1 MSPLELPQIRATSP
15 TLAETMRACLLRGG
29 LSKATGSSRFVLGNP
44 KAWLGIA
51 YHEVLEK
58 IVEVD
63 LGQETLDAAVERLW
77 NQAIA
82 TQQQRADVHALDRRF
97 NSPAAWPGY
106 HVARASVVL
115 RAQDLSLGPAP
126 AVSPA
131 AKASGPGLDGSIRE
145 HEFSA
150 CGGKLLGRPDVIR
163 ANEVVDYKSG
173 AIVEYDE
180 STQTD
185 VVKTAYVRQ
194 LRIYGYLVKEK
205 LGWWPLRGLLLPLAG
220 AGVEVALDPSECV
233 REATEA
239 VALLDAYN
247 GKVRAG
253 AAPEEFA
260 SPSPPGCRW
269 CPYKLLCPA
278 FWQAASPEWSS
289 QLDGAAV
296 EGVLAEAP
304 SVIHVGAARAVA
316 LDIQA
321 GSEARHRAQI
331 APLNP
336 AAHPVV
342 TTLAAGERVRLVG
355 LRARPDGVLVPGDRT
370 VVFRV
375 DELPLVATG
384 CEGAELDAS
393 DHDEQAARGRGL
405 HGTAMCRTK

>member
-15 TLAETMRACLLRGG
+15 TLAETMRACLLRAG

-44 KAWLGIA
+44 KAWLGTA
-51 YHEVLEK
+51 YHEVLAK
-58 IVEVD
+58 IVQVD

-77 NQAIA
+77 KQAIA
-82 TQQQRADVHALDRRF
+82 TLKQRADVHPLDRRF
-97 NSPAAWPGY
+97 GSPTAWPGY
-106 HVARASVVL
+106 YVARASVVL
-115 RAQDLSLGPAP
+115 RAEGLSAGPP
-126 AVSPA
+126 PA
-131 AKASGPGLDGSIRE
+131 ATPNAKQASGTGLSGSVRE
-145 HEFSA
+145 QEFTA
-150 CGGKLLGRPDVIR
+150 CDGKLLGRPDVIR
-163 ANEVVDYKSG
+163 ADEVVDYKSG

-180 STQTD
+180 ATQSD
-185 VVKTAYVRQ
+185 VVKAAYIRQ

-220 AGVEVALDPSECV
+220 AGIEVALDPLECA

-260 SPSPPGCRW
+260 SPSPQGCRW

-278 FWQAASPEWSS
+278 FWQTALQEWSG

-304 SVIHVGAARAVA
+304 SAIHAGAARAVA
-316 LDIQA
+316 LDIHA
-321 GSEARHRAQI
+321 GSEARRRAQI

-336 AAHPVV
+336 AAHPGVI
-342 TTLAAGERVRLVG
+342 TLAAGDRVRLVG
-355 LRARPDGVLVPGDRT
+355 LRARRDGVLVPGERT
-370 VVFRV
+370 VMCRV
-375 DELPLVATG
+375 DDVPIVTTGRQPQEVQRAATD
-384 CEGAELDAS
+384 AE
-393 DHDEQAARGRGL
+393 R
-405 HGTAMCRTK
+405 

>member
-1 MSPLELPQIRATSP
+1 MIPLELAQIRATSP
-15 TLAETMRACLLRGG
+15 TLAETMRACLLRAG
-29 LSKATGSSRFVLGNP
+29 LSKATASSKFVLGNP
-44 KAWLGIA
+44 KAWLGTA

-77 NQAIA
+77 KQAIA
-82 TQQQRADVHALDRRF
+82 TLQQRADAHPLDRRF
-97 NSPAAWPGY
+97 GSPTAWPGY

-115 RAQDLSLGPAP
+115 RAEGLSAGPPHATAP
-126 AVSPA
+126 N
-131 AKASGPGLDGSIRE
+131 AKQASGAGFSGSSRE
-145 HEFSA
+145 QEFMA
-150 CGGKLLGRPDVIR
+150 CDGKLLGRPDVIR
-163 ANEVVDYKSG
+163 ADEVVDYKSG

-180 STQTD
+180 ATQSD
-185 VVKTAYVRQ
+185 VVKAAYIRQ

-220 AGVEVALDPSECV
+220 AGIEVALDPLECA

-260 SPSPPGCRW
+260 SPSPQGCRW

-278 FWQAASPEWSS
+278 FWQTALPEWSG

-304 SVIHVGAARAVA
+304 RAIHAGAARAVA

-321 GSEARHRAQI
+321 GSEARRRAQI

-336 AAHPVV
+336 AAHPGVK
-342 TTLAAGERVRLVG
+342 TLAAGDRVRLVG
-355 LRARPDGVLVPGDRT
+355 LRARRDGVLVPGERT
-370 VVFRV
+370 VMCRV
-375 DELPLVATG
+375 DDVPIVTTDRQPQEVRRAAAD
-384 CEGAELDAS
+384 AE
-393 DHDEQAARGRGL
+393 R
-405 HGTAMCRTK
+405 

>member
-1 MSPLELPQIRATSP
+1 MSTLDLPEIRATSP
-15 TLAETMRACLLRGG
+15 TLAETMRACLLRAG
-29 LSKATGSSRFVLGNP
+29 LSKATGSSRFVLGSP
-44 KAWLGIA
+44 KAWLGTA

-82 TQQQRADVHALDRRF
+82 TQQQRANGHALDRCF
-97 NSPAAWPGY
+97 GSPTAWPGY
-106 HVARASVVL
+106 HVARASVML
-115 RAQDLSLGPAP
+115 RAQELSVGPTP
-126 AVSPA
+126 AVAPA
-131 AKASGPGLDGSIRE
+131 AKQTSGPGLGGSIRE
-145 HEFSA
+145 QEFTA

-163 ANEVVDYKSG
+163 SEEVVDYKSG
-173 AIVEYDE
+173 AILEHDE
-180 STQTD
+180 ATQTD
-185 VVKTAYVRQ
+185 VVKAAYIRQ

-205 LGWWPLRGLLLPLAG
+205 LGWWPLRGILLPLAG
-220 AGVEVALDPSECV
+220 AGVEVALEPSECE

-247 GKVRAG
+247 GKVRIG
-253 AAPEEFA
+253 AAPGEFA
-260 SPSPPGCRW
+260 SPSPQGCRW

-278 FWQAASPEWSS
+278 FWQAASPDWSG

-304 SVIHVGAARAVA
+304 SVIHAGAARAVA

-321 GSEARHRAQI
+321 GSELRRRARI

-336 AAHPVV
+336 AAHPAV
-342 TTLAAGERVRLVG
+342 TTLVAGERVRLVG
-355 LRARPDGVLVPGDRT
+355 LRARADGVLVPGDRT

-384 CEGAELDAS
+384 CEEADLDAS
-393 DHDEQAARGRGL
+393 DHDA
-405 HGTAMCRTK
+405 

>member
-1 MSPLELPQIRATSP
+1 M
-15 TLAETMRACLLRGG
+15 
-29 LSKATGSSRFVLGNP
+29 
-44 KAWLGIA
+44 
-51 YHEVLEK
+51 
-58 IVEVD
+58 
-63 LGQETLDAAVERLW
+63 
-77 NQAIA
+77 
-82 TQQQRADVHALDRRF
+82 HALDRRF
-97 NSPAAWPGY
+97 GSPPAWPGY

-115 RAQDLSLGPAP
+115 RAQELSLGPAP

-131 AKASGPGLDGSIRE
+131 AKQASGPGLGGSIRE
-145 HEFSA
+145 QEFIA

-163 ANEVVDYKSG
+163 AREVVDYKSG

-180 STQTD
+180 AAQTD
-185 VVKTAYVRQ
+185 VVKTAYIRQ

-220 AGVEVALDPSECV
+220 AGVEVALDPSDCA

-260 SPSPPGCRW
+260 SPSPQGCRW
-269 CPYKLLCPA
+269 CPYKVLCPV
-278 FWQAASPEWSS
+278 FWQAALPQWSG

-304 SVIHVGAARAVA
+304 SAIHAGAARAVA

-321 GSEARHRAQI
+321 GSEARRRAQI

-342 TTLAAGERVRLVG
+342 TTLASGERVRLVG

-384 CEGAELDAS
+384 CEGAESRWKRPRRLTTACS
-393 DHDEQAARGRGL
+393 GRRFAPPLMLSIIPHCLSGVFGRPPCSGSGALGL
-405 HGTAMCRTK
+405 GDGQH